1 MQKSANI
8 LLPVAKVLKSFGT
21 KGEFII
27 RYSPEMQENID
38 TKKPVFIYY
47 DGLPVPFFVES
58 IQNRGTD
65 QALVK
70 LEGIYTESLA
80 NEIVGELMCIEK
92 RSKRGKSKIV
102 GPADLIGYTIVD
114 VDGSP
119 LGKISKFYDY
129 PNNPCFGVVKEN
141 KDNRESK
148 EAPEQLLPFHEE
160 FIVDF
165 DPKRLTL
172 VVRLPKGLLD
182 L

>member
-27 RYSPEMQENID
+27 RYSPEMQEDID

-65 QALVK
+65 QALIK
-70 LEGIYTESLA
+70 LNGIYNESLA
-80 NEIVGELMCIEK
+80 NEVAGELIYIEK
-92 RSKRGKSKIV
+92 KPKRGKSKIS
-102 GPADLIGYTIVD
+102 GPQDLIGYSIED
-114 VDGSP
+114 LDGSL
-119 LGKISKFYDY
+119 LGKVFKFYDY
-129 PNNPCFGVVKEN
+129 PNNPCLGIIKPISDN
-141 KDNRESK
+141 KDNK
-148 EAPEQLLPFHEE
+148 ETQEQLLPFHGE
-160 FIVDF
+160 FIVNF
-165 DPKRLTL
+165 DAKRLVL
-172 VVRLPKGLLD
+172 VVNLPKGLLD

>member
-27 RYSPEMQENID
+27 RYSPETQEDINA
-38 TKKPVFIYY
+38 KKPVFIYY
-47 DGLPVPFFVES
+47 DGLSVPFFVES

-80 NEIVGELMCIEK
+80 NEIVGELICIEK

-102 GPADLIGYTIVD
+102 GPEGLIGYTIVD

-129 PNNPCFGVVKEN
+129 PNNPCLGIIKPISDN
-141 KDNRESK
+141 KDNK
-148 EAPEQLLPFHEE
+148 ETQEQLLPLHEE

-165 DPKRLTL
+165 DAKRLVL
-172 VVRLPKGLLD
+172 VVNIPKGLLD

>member
-27 RYSPEMQENID
+27 RYSPETQEDINA
-38 TKKPVFIYY
+38 KKPVFIYY
-47 DGLPVPFFVES
+47 DGLSVPFFVES

-80 NEIVGELMCIEK
+80 NEIVGELICIEK
-92 RSKRGKSKIV
+92 KPKKGKPKIE
-102 GPADLIGYTIVD
+102 GPADLIGYSIED
-114 VDGSP
+114 INGSP

-129 PNNPCFGVVKEN
+129 PNNPCLGIIKVNIEN
-141 KDNRESK
+141 KDNK
-148 EAPEQLLPFHEE
+148 ETQEQLLPFHEE

-165 DPKRLTL
+165 DPKRLTIM
-172 VVRLPKGLLD
+172 VRLPKGLLD

>member
-27 RYSPEMQENID
+27 RYSPEMQEDINA
-38 TKKPVFIYY
+38 KKPVFIYY
-47 DGLPVPFFVES
+47 DGLSVPFFVES

-70 LEGIYTESLA
+70 LEGIHTESLA
-80 NEIVGELMCIEK
+80 NEIVGELICIEK
-92 RSKRGKSKIV
+92 KPKKGKPKIE
-102 GPADLIGYTIVD
+102 GPADLIGYSIED
-114 VDGSP
+114 INGSP

-160 FIVDF
+160 FILDF
-165 DPKRLTL
+165 DAKRMVL
-172 VVRLPKGLLD
+172 VVNIPKGLLD